1 MSDRV
6 VCRSCGTMVEVGP
19 DGVGQ
24 RPITLE
30 AEKKPHDIDLHRLL
44 LVVCYV
50 LAVAGVAAFFILGMG
65 FSAKSAFFFWPINE
79 AGQSFMRFV
88 DDNCLPAIFF
98 PLMLLVAGAFVAVPL
113 RSLVF
118 GILIGGVALGAYL
131 GFFQFKKDLDW
142 ANIGWFYG
150 GLAAALLAIL
160 VGLLLARRWIVLAW
174 FVPASIGL
182 AFLSRYLNRDG
193 NHTIA
198 IEFAPFFAGVLH
210 GLIIGV
216 AARLAGWIINRD
228 APGVVLGA
236 FIGGFLGLL
245 VADDVRV
252 RELLRSPELQGVQL
266 PMVSLYC
273 EAGLALILAVVLGF
287 LGKRAVGGRSRA

>member
-1 MSDRV
+1 
-6 VCRSCGTMVEVGP
+6 MVEVGP

-30 AEKKPHDIDLHRLL
+30 VEKKPRDIDLHRLL

-50 LAVAGVAAFFILGMG
+50 LAIAGVAAFFILGMG
-65 FSAKSAFFFWPINE
+65 FNAKSAFFFWPINE
-79 AGQSFMRFV
+79 AGQSDMRFV

-98 PLMLLVAGAFVAVPL
+98 PLMLIVAGAFVAVPL

-131 GFFQFKKDLDW
+131 GFFQFKKDVDW
-142 ANIGWFYG
+142 ANIGWFYSA
-150 GLAAALLAIL
+150 LAAALLAIL
-160 VGLLLARRWIVLAW
+160 VGLLLAKRWIVLAW
-174 FVPASIGL
+174 FVPATIGL
-182 AFLSRYLNRDG
+182 AFVSRYIVLNTTDSAVLNRDG
-193 NHTIA
+193 NHPIA
-198 IEFAPFFAGVLH
+198 ILFAPYFAGVLH

-228 APGVVLGA
+228 APGVLLGA

-245 VADDVRV
+245 LADDVRV
-252 RELLRSPELQGVQL
+252 RELLRSPELHGVQL
-266 PMVSLYC
+266 RMVSLYC
-273 EAGLALILAVVLGF
+273 QAGLALILAVVLGF
-287 LGKRAVGGRSRA
+287 LGKRAGRSRA